1 MRPAAGYHRH
11 LKSVRQTIDQAE
23 LSPGHPVNLHLTLH
37 STLSLPLNVEPVV
50 FSVEESLALIGRGA
64 DEILK
69 LDELEARL
77 KLGRPLRIKAGFD
90 PTAPDLHLG
99 HTVLLNK
106 LRQFQDLGHQ
116 VIFLIGDFTGMIG
129 DPSGKSATRKS
140 LSRED
145 VLANAETYKAQVFK
159 VLDEAKT
166 EVRFNSEWFGTMG
179 AADMI
184 RLASSHTVARML
196 ERDDFAKRYAGQQPI
211 AIHEFLYPLVQ
222 GYDSV
227 ALQADVECGG
237 TDQKFNLLMGRG
249 LQESH
254 GQAPQIVLT
263 MPLLVGLDGVNKM
276 GKSLGNYIGVTE
288 PAIDMVNK
296 TMKIGDAL
304 MWDWIEL
311 LSFEIGIDEAKAL
324 KAQVEAGTLNPRDV
338 KLRLAREL
346 ATRFHDA
353 GAADTAIAGWQVAIS
368 GEGDVSLLP
377 LQDVAVPADGLRI
390 AALLTAA
397 GITPSNSEANRKLK
411 ERAVKV
417 DGAVVDDAGLEFK
430 PGYEGVLQVGK
441 RNFAR
446 VRLVA
451 A

>member
-1 MRPAAGYHRH
+1 MTAASAHDPAAF
-11 LKSVRQTIDQAE
+11 E
-23 LSPGHPVNLHLTLH
+23 LI
-37 STLSLPLNVEPVV
+37 
-50 FSVEESLALIGRGA
+50 ARGS

-69 LDELEARL
+69 PEDLQARL
-77 KLGRPLRIKAGFD
+77 AASQQPGGRPLRVKAGFD

-106 LRQFQDLGHQ
+106 MRQFQALGHQ

-129 DPSGKSATRKS
+129 DPSGKSATRKP
-140 LSRED
+140 LTRED
-145 VLANAETYKAQVFK
+145 VAANARTYADQVFK
-159 VLDEAKT
+159 VLDRERT
-166 EVRFNSEWFGTMG
+166 ELRFNSEWFGAMT

-184 RLASSHTVARML
+184 RLAGQHTVARML

-227 ALQADVECGG
+227 ALRADVELGG

-249 LQESH
+249 LQEHH
-254 GQAPQIVLT
+254 GQPPQVVLT
-263 MPLLVGLDGVNKM
+263 MPLLEGIDGVQKM
-276 GKSLGNYIGVTE
+276 SKSLGNYIGIAE
-288 PAIDMVNK
+288 SPIDMVTK

-304 MWDWIEL
+304 MWKWIEL
-311 LSFEIGIDEAKAL
+311 LSFEIGVDEAARL
-324 KAQVEAGTLNPRDV
+324 RAEVDAGALNPRDV

-346 ATRFHDA
+346 AARFHDA
-353 GAADTAIAGWQVAIS
+353 RAADDALIGWNAAVR
-368 GEGDVSLLP
+368 GDGDVAALP
-377 LQDVAVPADGLRI
+377 LQDVAVPAEGLRI

-397 GITPSNSEANRKLK
+397 GLTPSNSEAMRKLR

-417 DGAVVDDAGLEFK
+417 DGAVVEDAATTFA
-430 PGYEGVLQVGK
+430 PGFEGMLAVGK
-441 RNFAR
+441 RTFAR

-451 A
+451 G

>member
-1 MRPAAGYHRH
+1 M
-11 LKSVRQTIDQAE
+11 SSAE
-23 LSPGHPVNLHLTLH
+23 A
-37 STLSLPLNVEPVV
+37 
-50 FSVEESLALIGRGA
+50 LALIGRGA

-69 LDELEARL
+69 PEELEARL
-77 KLGRPLRIKAGFD
+77 KLGRPLRVKAGFD

-106 LRQFQDLGHQ
+106 MRQFQDLGHQ

-129 DPSGKSATRKS
+129 DPTGKNVTRKP
-140 LSRED
+140 LTRED
-145 VLANAETYKAQVFK
+145 VLANARTYEDQVFK
-159 VLDEAKT
+159 VLDRERT
-166 EVRFNSEWFGTMG
+166 EVRFNSEWFGRMG

-184 RLASSHTVARML
+184 RLAGQHTVARML
-196 ERDDFAKRYAGQQPI
+196 ERDDFAKRYAAQQSI

-227 ALQADVECGG
+227 ALQADIELGG

-249 LQESH
+249 LQEHH

-263 MPLLVGLDGVNKM
+263 MPLLEGLDGVNKM
-276 GKSLGNYIGVTE
+276 SKSLGNYIGVSE
-288 PAIDMVNK
+288 PAIDIVTK
-296 TMKIGDAL
+296 TMKIGDDL
-304 MWDWIEL
+304 MWRWIEL
-311 LSFEIGIDEAKAL
+311 LSFEIGVTEAAAL
-324 KAQVEAGTLNPRDV
+324 RQSVADGELNPRDV

-346 ATRFHDA
+346 AVRFHGAGDA
-353 GAADTAIAGWQVAIS
+353 EKAIAGWHAVVTGQ
-368 GEGDVSLLP
+368 GDTSLLE
-377 LQDVAVPADGLRI
+377 LKEVSVPAEGIRI
-390 AALLTAA
+390 AALLTTA

-417 DGAVVDDAGLEFK
+417 EGEVVEDAGLQLM
-430 PGYEGVLQVGK
+430 PGFEGVLQVGK

-451 A
+451 G

>member
-1 MRPAAGYHRH
+1 MQPASPDPAA
-11 LKSVRQTIDQAE
+11 LDQ
-23 LSPGHPVNLHLTLH
+23 
-37 STLSLPLNVEPVV
+37 
-50 FSVEESLALIGRGA
+50 LARGA

-69 LDELEARL
+69 REDLAARL
-77 KLGRPLRIKAGFD
+77 ASGRPLRIKAGFD

-106 LRQFQDLGHQ
+106 MRQFQDLGHQ
-116 VIFLIGDFTGMIG
+116 VVFLIGDFTGMIG
-129 DPSGKSATRKS
+129 DPSGKSATRKA

-159 VLDEAKT
+159 VLDPERT
-166 EVRFNSEWFGTMG
+166 EVRFNSEWFGAMG

-184 RLASSHTVARML
+184 RLASTHTVARML

-227 ALQADVECGG
+227 ALEADVELGG
-237 TDQKFNLLMGRG
+237 TDQKFNLLMGRA
-249 LQESH
+249 LQEHH

-276 GKSLGNYIGVTE
+276 SKSLGNYIGVTE

-296 TMKIGDAL
+296 TMKIGDEL
-304 MWDWIEL
+304 MWDWLEL
-311 LSFEIGIDEAKAL
+311 LSFEISIAQARAL
-324 KAQVEAGTLNPRDV
+324 KAEVAAGLNPRDV
-338 KLRLAREL
+338 KLRLAREI

-353 GAADTAIAGWQVAIS
+353 AAAETAIAGWHAAVTGQ
-368 GEGDVSLLP
+368 GDTSLLP
-377 LQDVAVPADGLRI
+377 LQDVAVPAEGLRI

-411 ERAVKV
+411 ERAVRI
-417 DGAVVDDAGLEFK
+417 DGAVVEDAGLVLS
-430 PGYEGVLQVGK
+430 PGFEGVLQVGK

-446 VRLVA
+446 VRLVTG
-451 A
+451 